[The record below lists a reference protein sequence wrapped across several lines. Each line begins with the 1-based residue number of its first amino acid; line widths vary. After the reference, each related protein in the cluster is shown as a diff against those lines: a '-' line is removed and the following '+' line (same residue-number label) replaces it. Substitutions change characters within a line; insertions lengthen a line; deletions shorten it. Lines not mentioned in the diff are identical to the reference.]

1 MILRTS
7 ASIALAV
14 VIAVIM
20 SGCASLDLNTIAPP
34 VTASPQLER
43 GRLIYVTKCATCHA
57 PEPVRKYSAAKWEK
71 IIPDMA
77 EDTKLNE
84 QDVAAVAAYV
94 RWALQQPTTSPPS
107 R

>member
-1 MILRTS
+1 MRTS
-7 ASIALAV
+7 AFIVLAGIITAIV
-14 VIAVIM
+14 
-20 SGCASLDLNTIAPP
+20 SGCASLDLNNIAPP

-43 GRLIYVTKCATCHA
+43 GRLIYVTKCAACHA
-57 PEPVRKYSAAKWEK
+57 PEPVRKYSAAKWEE

-77 EDTKLNE
+77 EDTKLNV

-94 RWALQQPTTSPPS
+94 RWALQQPTISPPS

>member
-1 MILRTS
+1 MRTS
-7 ASIALAV
+7 AFIVLAGIITAIV
-14 VIAVIM
+14 
-20 SGCASLDLNTIAPP
+20 SGCASLDLNNIAPP

-43 GRLIYVTKCATCHA
+43 GRLIYVTKCAACHA
-57 PEPVRKYSAAKWEK
+57 PEPVHKYSAAKWEK

-77 EDTKLNE
+77 EDTKLNP